1 VKDYNLYYFYL
12 EIPVDAT
19 QAEIEAAFIERQ
31 AHFNFM
37 VKNHSTPNSLLG
49 DPKWA
54 VFLNRVEESYAVL
67 SDPVKRQQY
76 HNETYPSCEHA
87 EQRRESLTRYAEVAG
102 ISCWPPHYRPSRPGP
117 TPTSYE
123 SRSGCALLLCAFIF
137 LAAYSCW

>member
-1 VKDYNLYYFYL
+1 MKDYNLYYYWL
-12 EIPVDAT
+12 EVPVDAT
-19 QAEIEAAFIERQ
+19 QEEIESAY
-31 AHFNFM
+31 
-37 VKNHSTPNSLLG
+37 VKKSAEYTLLVKKYGTPNTLFS

-54 VFLNRVEESYAVL
+54 EFLKRVEGAYEVL
-67 SDPVKRQQY
+67 SNPVKRQQY

-87 EQRRESLTRYAEVAG
+87 EQRRESLTRCAEVGG

>member
-1 VKDYNLYYFYL
+1 MKDYNLYYYWL
-12 EIPVDAT
+12 EVPVDAT
-19 QAEIEAAFIERQ
+19 QEEIESAY
-31 AHFNFM
+31 
-37 VKNHSTPNSLLG
+37 VKKSAEYTLLVKKYGTPNTLFS

-54 VFLNRVEESYAVL
+54 EFLKRVEGAYEVL
-67 SDPVKRQQY
+67 GNPVKRQQY

-87 EQRRESLTRYAEVAG
+87 EQRRESLTRCAEVAG